1 MKKLLAI
8 LPLLLS
14 ISLHA
19 QRYVEK
25 PDPRNANRKIVE
37 MTPVVQRLNLSNA
50 YRNILEEDKSTRQP
64 ITFKAFDLKNP
75 RTGKALNPEAK
86 MTLKLPDGST
96 RQTTVKEFFSQV
108 NELEKKLNERGRTLR
123 DANSLRDLKPAI
135 RQPVGNIAPSPS
147 KYMNYEVNKFKL
159 NEKKEN
165 NGGNG
170 TMFIPM
176 TTTKPGFDAVT
187 KFSTNWTAE
196 SFICEAYSD
205 LGTPE
210 FPANWVKMAISNQ
223 GRTKFPVTIA
233 VPSFFTD
240 QVKKIVWQI
249 SSIPFDNTLK
259 SVSAPGLIK
268 SIDHPT
274 PTPGNAPRGW
284 ESMPEPIRKTISAT
298 RFYTTVI
305 DFNGIIPYPAGEPEQ
320 YYIRAVMFNEN
331 NQAVRFVPYLSAIYG
346 HSKKV
351 TFIIPSNINNN
362 TPGFSYAFPEDK
374 SIPFGVYIKGSGLN
388 SVKSTENGTKGGQP
402 YFAKLGYKIQGNAA
416 LGIRYFNFNHI
427 IDDAAPLSN
436 NFDLI
441 SAHFTAVAGA
451 VTIPNTNKFEN
462 NGVSITINALEGK
475 VPELKYVFEE
485 MIPGTSS
492 ISLNKSFTQ
501 SLDVDLLNTRFM
513 IGPVPI
519 KIYAALKG
527 EAGIKLS
534 GKVDIKNL
542 DAEGEIK
549 PYISTRFL
557 ASGGVDAVIAYATLN
572 AEVNPLLS
580 LDMPLRF
587 SSTSDKPLSFNT
599 NISGLKGRVY
609 LKAGFYYPCPSLEK
623 IVGWLSGDEDLPL
636 CECAWEYNIFDFN
649 GFEHAISY

>member
-1 MKKLLAI
+1 MKKLLTI
-8 LPLLLS
+8 LPFLITITLQ
-14 ISLHA
+14 A

-25 PDPRNANRKIVE
+25 QDPRNSRRKIVE
-37 MTPVVQRLNLSNA
+37 MKPVVHRLNLTNA
-50 YRNILEEDKSTRQP
+50 YRNILDEDKSNRQP
-64 ITFKAFDLKNP
+64 IAFKAFDLRNP
-75 RTGKALNPEAK
+75 RTGKQLNPEAK

-96 RQTTVKEFFSQV
+96 RETTVKEFFSQV
-108 NELEKKLNERGRTLR
+108 NDLEKKLNERGRTLR
-123 DANSLRDLKPAI
+123 DVNSLRDLKPPV
-135 RQPVGNIAPSPS
+135 RQTSAAMATPVSRYGN
-147 KYMNYEVNKFKL
+147 YDVNSFKL
-159 NEKKEN
+159 KEN
-165 NGGNG
+165 KETGSGG

-176 TTTKPGFDAVT
+176 TTTKPGMNAVAN
-187 KFSTNWTAE
+187 FAANWTAE

-205 LGTPE
+205 FGTPE
-210 FPANWVKMAISNQ
+210 FPANWVKNALSNP

-233 VPSFFTD
+233 VPAFFTD
-240 QVKKIVWQI
+240 QVKKIVWQV
-249 SSIPFDNTLK
+249 SSLPFDNTLK
-259 SVSAPGLIK
+259 TVSAPGLLK
-268 SIDHPT
+268 SIDHPS
-274 PTPGNAPRGW
+274 PNPGSAPRGW

-298 RFYTTVI
+298 RFYSTII
-305 DFNGIIPYPAGEPEQ
+305 DFSGFIAYPAGEPVQ
-320 YYIRAVMFNEN
+320 YYIRAILYDEK
-331 NQAVRFVPYLSAIYG
+331 NQPVRFTPFLSAMYG
-346 HSKKV
+346 HTKKTTLV
-351 TFIIPSNINNN
+351 IPSEATNT

-374 SIPFGVYIKGSGLN
+374 NIPFGVYIKGSGLN
-388 SVKSTENGTKGGQP
+388 SVKRSEFGTKEGLP
-402 YFAKLGYKIQGNAA
+402 HYLKLGYKVTGNAS

-441 SAHFTAVAGA
+441 SANFSAVAGL
-451 VTIPNTNKFEN
+451 VSIPNTGKFEN
-462 NGVSITINALEGK
+462 NGVSISISALNGD
-475 VPELKYVFEE
+475 VPEFKYVFEE

-492 ISLNKSFTQ
+492 ISLNKSFEQ

-513 IGPVPI
+513 LGPVPI

-527 EAGIKLS
+527 SAGINLS
-534 GKVDIKNL
+534 GKVDMKNF

-549 PYISTRFL
+549 PYINTRFI

-580 LDMPLRF
+580 LNMPLRF
-587 SSTSDKPLSFNT
+587 SSTSNQPLSFNT

-649 GFEHAISY
+649 GFEHTISY